1 MEDQIFS
8 WSIYDSW
15 WHASQVNFAVFKM
28 QGFVCKRFLC
38 LAPFFI
44 TLKILISCGYP
55 LPSLSV
61 KHYLV
66 GNNFLPQIIYTYAN
80 TVDRDQVN
88 VNKKIS
94 KKQELQITHCTIIP
108 QQYIEPSNCEIMVT
122 NGLFGIK
129 CN

>member
-1 MEDQIFS
+1 MTCITGQL
-8 WSIYDSW
+8 
-15 WHASQVNFAVFKM
+15 A
-28 QGFVCKRFLC
+28 GFQNAGVCLQAFPSC

-66 GNNFLPQIIYTYAN
+66 GNNFLTQIIYTYAN

-129 CN
+129 CNYNDTKQ